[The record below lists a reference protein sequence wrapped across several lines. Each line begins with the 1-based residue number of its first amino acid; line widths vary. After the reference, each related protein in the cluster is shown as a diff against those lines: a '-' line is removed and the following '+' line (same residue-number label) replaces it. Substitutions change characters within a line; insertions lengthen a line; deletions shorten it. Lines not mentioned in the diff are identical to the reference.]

1 MCDAVPME
9 NYRPRIRAIA
19 VSTVLLALMGCQNL
33 KALPERT
40 WLLANEVT
48 DALVDLREDF
58 GS

>member
-1 MCDAVPME
+1 ME